1 MGYNDNIK
9 LVEKITDDIDNN
21 FEEIG
26 VIKRYFSRIFT
37 VLSVEIREKL
47 LNLNLSEKVKK
58 IIIKDLAF
66 LTEQKQNEYLDEFK
80 KKKSNR

>member
-1 MGYNDNIK
+1 LGYKDNRK

-26 VIKRYFSRIFT
+26 VIKRYFSRIFN

-66 LTEQKQNEYLDEFK
+66 LTEQKQNDYLDEFK

>member
-1 MGYNDNIK
+1 LGYKDNIK

-66 LTEQKQNEYLDEFK
+66 LTEQKQNDYLDEFK

>member
-1 MGYNDNIK
+1 LGYKDNIK

>member
-1 MGYNDNIK
+1 MGYKDNIK